1 MLSPRDIDERIRLA
15 LGDQR
20 DIRLAYLFGSCASG
34 TAGPGS
40 HVDVAILFDPL
51 PAPALLDRLTED
63 LGAAAGRRVDLVLNA
78 AETVGDIKPVLGHRP
93 PLHSNGSSPF
103 HCRPRSWRMKLS
115 LAGFQT
121 EPRQQLSHEAD
132 LMMVKLR
139 SNVNSVVAVPPRVSS
154 PRRGEYDTT
163 P

>member
-1 MLSPRDIDERIRLA
+1 
-15 LGDQR
+15 
-20 DIRLAYLFGSCASG
+20 
-34 TAGPGS
+34 
-40 HVDVAILFDPL
+40 
-51 PAPALLDRLTED
+51 
-63 LGAAAGRRVDLVLNA
+63 
-78 AETVGDIKPVLGHRP
+78 
-93 PLHSNGSSPF
+93 
-103 HCRPRSWRMKLS
+103 MKLS